1 MQRKTPKK
9 PSGLVI
15 TMLKA
20 VVLFILVIAIS
31 DSIINMITKNYVMRD
46 ALEYLIIGGYIIAVY
61 KTLIADKLKDNTL
74 INKIIKGLGILIT
87 GNMLMN
93 AITKIAGNKC
103 ISILVGWAWL
113 IATIYLIYLVFKT
126 SNNGNI
132 LNSVNPFVKEA
143 EGIIFG
149 KKGSTV
155 YSMPETEEGHV
166 IVIGGQGTAKTQ
178 SVSLPTL
185 LTWKG
190 AAIVIDIKGEL
201 HSFTAGY
208 REKVI
213 GSKVYVFDPD
223 DPNCDCYDP
232 LEQIKEIDGA
242 TELARN
248 IIPTQE
254 KDPFWS
260 QCAQGVFASAILDG
274 INKNQAFGDICERI
288 LVTEPNQLIEELF
301 NSEDNRVKLL
311 CSAANGI
318 AENTLTGV
326 FSTLRTYI
334 LTFASDEKIRNA
346 TRKTS
351 WTPAVLEEGATIYLR
366 IHESMIGQ
374 YKGLIAS
381 MISQTFRY
389 LTKRKDHQ
397 QPSIL
402 MLLDELPRL
411 GKVEGLAEAMGTL
424 RSRNV
429 HIVPIVQSLSDLD
442 RHYGKEIR
450 KIVIDNTSYK
460 VILGVGDFDTQKYF
474 SDLSGTHKV
483 WQKSYNNGGLLG
495 MTKGNTDSLVEEK
508 VIKPERFGQLKVD
521 KKSIVFGL
529 REPIE
534 VDKLLAYETPKYKK
548 LIDTYGL

>member
-1 MQRKTPKK
+1 MKRKTPKK
-9 PSGLVI
+9 PSGLI
-15 TMLKA
+15 STIIKGFA
-20 VVLFILVIAIS
+20 VFFVALLIISSVTKNRTIQDGLFYLVMGIFILGAYKKFLA
-31 DSIINMITKNYVMRD
+31 TK
-46 ALEYLIIGGYIIAVY
+46 LE
-61 KTLIADKLKDNTL
+61 DNTL
-74 INKIIKGLGILIT
+74 INKIIKSVGIFLLGLMFMGGVTNLVT
-87 GNMLMN
+87 
-93 AITKIAGNKC
+93 NKVL
-103 ISILVGWAWL
+103 SSLLGWVWL
-113 IATIYLIYLVFKT
+113 IGTVYLIYLVFKGA
-126 SNNGNI
+126 SLGGAKGIKQSGNDG
-132 LNSVNPFVKEA
+132 

-155 YSMPETEEGHV
+155 YSMPETEDGHV
-166 IVIGGQGTAKTQ
+166 IVIGGQGTSKTQ
-178 SVSLPTL
+178 SVALPTL
-185 LTWKG
+185 FTWKG

-201 HSFTAGY
+201 HGLTGAY
-208 REKVI
+208 REKVM

-223 DPNCDCYDP
+223 SPDCDCYDP

-288 LVTEPNQLIEELF
+288 LITEPNQLIQELF

-381 MISQTFRY
+381 IISQTFRY
-389 LTKRKDHQ
+389 LTKRNDKQ
-397 QPSIL
+397 EPAIL

-411 GKVEGLAEAMGTL
+411 GKVQGLAEGMGTL

-442 RHYGKEIR
+442 RHYGQEIR
-450 KIVIDNTSYK
+450 KIIIDNTSYK
-460 VILGVGDFDTQKYF
+460 VILGVGDYDTQKYF
-474 SDLSGTHKV
+474 SDLSGTEKV
-483 WQKSYNNGGLLG
+483 WQKSYNTNGLLG
-495 MTKGNTDSLVEEK
+495 MKKGYTDSLVEEK
-508 VIKPERFGQLKVD
+508 IIKPERFGQLKLD
-521 KKSIVFGL
+521 KKSIIFGFK
-529 REPIE
+529 EPIE
-534 VDKLLAYETPKYKK
+534 VDKLLAHATPKYRK
-548 LIDTYGL
+548 LMDTYGV